1 MFRNLII
8 FIFSSVFVW
17 QVQADTADT
26 QQWLAEILPQAGNF
40 SVSENVVVAQQADE
54 TLVYAFE
61 SNDIVNVPAY
71 SGKPINIRIA
81 MDAAGKIIAARVI
94 EHHEPILLVGIP
106 EQKLQDFVEA
116 YIGHQVTD
124 SIRVGSGDG
133 ADVDAITGA
142 TVTVIVANET
152 LMSAARQV
160 AKRFSLAGLDQNQS
174 AAASIDENKFEKL
187 SWQQLL
193 DKNLLG
199 HLYLQ
204 NKTVDAAFGNS
215 EQIYLADDTQNDP
228 EADLIDMYFA
238 PLNIPTV
245 GRNLLGDA
253 EYAWLMQEIKPG
265 DIAIAVMADGEYSF
279 RGNGYVRGGIF
290 DRIQLHQ
297 NNQSSVFRDMDYIR
311 LNDVYVDGFPGFSE
325 MAIFI
330 SRAGN
335 ALNLGAPWQ
344 MELMVRRQ
352 TGPIASEFKSFFADY
367 AVPTDLL
374 IMPEP
379 EVVQPL
385 WKKIWHDS
393 AFRITVLSVALVF
406 LLAIIFAQDSLVKKG
421 KSYQLIRRI
430 YLLFTIFFI
439 GWYCLGQL
447 SVVNVFT
454 FVHALFSGFSWEL
467 FLLDPVIFILWGFV
481 ALTLLLW
488 GRGIFCGWL
497 CPFGAMQE
505 LINEAARH
513 LKIKQI
519 ELPFWLHE
527 RLWAVKYIILL
538 GLFAISLDSLATAEQ
553 YAEIEPFKTAVMLK
567 FDRQWWFV
575 LYAVFLLFIS
585 IFTRKAYCRYI
596 CPLGAA
602 LTIPGRFQVFNWL
615 HRRKECGQPCQLC
628 AVECEIKA
636 IHPDGRINTNE
647 CHYCLDCQV
656 TYHSDSK
663 CPPLINK
670 AKKQRKLAAQE
681 IPLNNL

>member
-1 MFRNLII
+1 MFRYTITFLLLAVFFAPLQANTTDTQKWLTEVVPQA
-8 FIFSSVFVW
+8 SSFTIDGNFVLAK
-17 QVQADTADT
+17 QADSTIAY
-26 QQWLAEILPQAGNF
+26 G
-40 SVSENVVVAQQADE
+40 
-54 TLVYAFE
+54 FE

-81 MDAAGKIIAARVI
+81 LDSAGKILAAKVI

-106 EQKLQDFVEA
+106 EQKLQDFVAA
-116 YIGHQVTD
+116 YIGHSVTD
-124 SIRVGSGDG
+124 SMRVGSGEG

-152 LMSAARQV
+152 LMSAAVKV
-160 AKRFSLAGLDQNQS
+160 AKRFALAGLDAHQE
-174 AAASIDENKFEKL
+174 ALASIDESKFESL
-187 SWQQLL
+187 TWQQLL
-193 DKNLLG
+193 DKKLLG
-199 HLYLQ
+199 HLQLS
-204 NKTVDAAFGNS
+204 NKKVDAAFGSS
-215 EQIYLADDTQNDP
+215 EQIYLADSEQNDP
-228 EADLIDMYFA
+228 DADLIDMYFA
-238 PLNIPTV
+238 PLNIPTI
-245 GRNLLGDA
+245 GKNLLGND
-253 EYAWLMQEIKPG
+253 EYSWLLKQLNPG

-297 NNQSSVFRDMDYIR
+297 NNHSGVFRDMDYIR
-311 LNDVYVDGFPGFSE
+311 LNDVYVQDFPGFSE

-330 SRAGN
+330 SRAAN
-335 ALNLGAPWQ
+335 ALNLGAAWQ

-367 AVPTDLL
+367 VVPNDLL

-379 EVVQPL
+379 ELPLPL
-385 WKKIWHDS
+385 WKKVWHES
-393 AFRITVLSVALVF
+393 SFRIVVLGSALIL
-406 LLAIIFAQDSLVKKG
+406 LLAIIFAQDLLVKQG
-421 KSYQLIRRI
+421 KSYQVIRRI

-454 FVHALFSGFSWEL
+454 FVHAIFTGFSWDL
-467 FLLDPVIFILWGFV
+467 FLLDPVIFMLWGFV

-513 LKIKQI
+513 LKIKQL
-519 ELPFWLHE
+519 EFPFWLHE

-538 GLFAISLDSLATAEQ
+538 GLFAISLDSLSTAEKF
-553 YAEIEPFKTAVMLK
+553 AEIEPFKTAVMLK

-575 LYAVFLLFIS
+575 AYAVFLLVIS

-670 AKKQRKLAAQE
+670 AKKQRKLSAQE
-681 IPLNNL
+681 IPLNNI

>member
-1 MFRNLII
+1 MFRYTITFLLLAI
-8 FIFSSVFVW
+8 FFTPL
-17 QVQADTADT
+17 QANTSDT
-26 QQWLAEILPQAGNF
+26 QEWLAEVVPQADSF
-40 SVSENVVVAQQADE
+40 SIDGNVVLAKQADS
-54 TLVYAFE
+54 TIAYGFE

-81 MDAAGKIIAARVI
+81 LNAAGEILATYVI

-106 EQKLQDFVEA
+106 EQKLQDFVAA
-116 YIGHQVTD
+116 YIGHSVTD
-124 SIRVGSGDG
+124 SMRVGSGEG

-152 LMSAARQV
+152 LMSAAVKV
-160 AKRFSLAGLDQNQS
+160 AKRFALAGLDAHQE
-174 AAASIDENKFEKL
+174 ALASIDKSKFESL
-187 SWQQLL
+187 TWQQLL
-193 DKNLLG
+193 DKKLLG
-199 HLYLQ
+199 HLQLS
-204 NKTVDAAFGNS
+204 NKEVDDAFGSS
-215 EQIYLADDTQNDP
+215 EQIYLADSEQNDP
-228 EADLIDMYFA
+228 DADLIDMYFA
-238 PLNIPTV
+238 PLNIPTI
-245 GRNLLGDA
+245 GKNLLGND
-253 EYAWLMQEIKPG
+253 EYNWLLKQLNPG

-297 NNQSSVFRDMDYIR
+297 NNHSGVFRDMDYIR
-311 LNDVYVDGFPGFSE
+311 LNDVYVQDFPGFSE

-330 SRAGN
+330 SRAAN
-335 ALNLGAPWQ
+335 ALNLGAAWQ

-352 TGPIASEFKSFFADY
+352 TGPISSEFKSFFADY
-367 AVPTDLL
+367 IVPNDLL

-379 EVVQPL
+379 ELPLPL
-385 WKKIWHDS
+385 WKKVWHES
-393 AFRITVLSVALVF
+393 SFRIVVLGSALIF
-406 LLAIIFAQDSLVKKG
+406 LLAIIFAQDLLVKKG
-421 KSYQLIRRI
+421 KRYQMIRRI

-454 FVHALFSGFSWEL
+454 FVHAIFTGFSWDL
-467 FLLDPVIFILWGFV
+467 FLLDPVIFMLWGFV

-513 LKIKQI
+513 LKIKQL

-538 GLFAISLDSLATAEQ
+538 GLFAISLDSLSTAEKF
-553 YAEIEPFKTAVMLK
+553 AEIEPFKTAVMLK

-575 LYAVFLLFIS
+575 AYAVLLLVIS

-670 AKKQRKLAAQE
+670 AKKQRKSAAQE